1 MLICKIVLHFVPVI
15 SLSFHK
21 VNVEAKEDAP
31 IKEEGAQG
39 VKIKWLLDKSI
50 GTPAFM
56 MRHFTV
62 EPGGHTP
69 LHKHDWEHEVY
80 VLEGEGLVRHED
92 REYTIR
98 PGDAIFVPP
107 NQLHQ
112 FRTTQST
119 YLKFLCMVPV

>member
-1 MLICKIVLHFVPVI
+1 MMV
-15 SLSFHK
+15 SMSFYK
-21 VNVEAKEDAP
+21 VNVEKKEYATV
-31 IKEEGAQG
+31 KEEGAEG

-50 GTPAFM
+50 GAPTFA

-62 EPGGHTP
+62 QPGGHTP

-80 VLEGEGLVRHED
+80 VLEGEGFVRSEGQEHS
-92 REYTIR
+92 IR

-112 FRTTQST
+112 FRSSGSSH
-119 YLKFLCMVPV
+119 LRFLCMVPL